1 MRSISF
7 TLLRPLTRLA
17 RLALLAPLLQL
28 AGCVQ
33 GSTPRFD
40 ARFGEATRLAMAQQV
55 LDPAAAGNTAPAN
68 GLDGASARAVME
80 RYRASFAEPNGQVPP
95 PVTFMLGG
103 GGGK

>member
-1 MRSISF
+1 MRSISL
-7 TLLRPLTRLA
+7 TLIWPLARLA

-33 GSTPRFD
+33 GGTPHFD
-40 ARFGEATRLAMAQQV
+40 ARFGEATRLAMSQQV